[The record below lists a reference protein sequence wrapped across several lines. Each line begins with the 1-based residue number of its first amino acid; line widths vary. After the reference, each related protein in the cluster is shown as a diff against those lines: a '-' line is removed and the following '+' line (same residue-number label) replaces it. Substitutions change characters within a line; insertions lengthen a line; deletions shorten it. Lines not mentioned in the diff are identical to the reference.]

1 MRGVRVGKRISREH
15 FFESMKLI
23 QVAFILLLL
32 TGPVIAEN
40 QSAIDKTREAVVL
53 MDDGQYEQ
61 AIPLLDAALALEP
74 EYANAWAGRA
84 RALYFLERYEEA
96 LPRIER
102 AITYDI
108 SNTNYW
114 RIKGLILRQLG
125 RQFESD
131 MAFRGADLIDKKAL
145 EAAAPN

>member
-1 MRGVRVGKRISREH
+1 MRNTK
-15 FFESMKLI
+15 F
-23 QVAFILLLL
+23 ALLAICFLVV
-32 TGPVIAEN
+32 PVIAEN
-40 QSAIDKTREAVVL
+40 QSAIDKTHDAVLL
-53 MDDGQYEQ
+53 MDDEQYEP
-61 AIPLLDAALALEP
+61 AIPLLDEALALEP
-74 EYANAWAGRA
+74 EYAEAWAGKA

-131 MAFRGADLIDKKAL
+131 MAFRGADFIDKKAL

>member
-1 MRGVRVGKRISREH
+1 MRNII
-15 FFESMKLI
+15 F
-23 QVAFILLLL
+23 ALLAICFLVV
-32 TGPVIAEN
+32 PVIAEN
-40 QSAIDKTREAVVL
+40 QSAIDKTHDAVLL
-53 MDDGQYEQ
+53 MDDGQYES
-61 AIPLLDAALALEP
+61 AIPLLDEALALEP
-74 EYANAWAGRA
+74 EYAEAWAGKA

-131 MAFRGADLIDKKAL
+131 MAFRGADFIDKKAL
-145 EAAAPN
+145 EAAASN

>member
-1 MRGVRVGKRISREH
+1 MSTMLVR
-15 FFESMKLI
+15 SMMTIL
-23 QVAFILLLL
+23 VTFILLLL

-40 QSAIDKTREAVVL
+40 QSAIDKTQYAHLL
-53 MDDGQYEQ
+53 MDAFTADPFNHSEQYEQ
-61 AIPLLDAALALEP
+61 AILLLDAALALEP
-74 EYANAWAGRA
+74 EYAAAWAGKA

>member
-1 MRGVRVGKRISREH
+1 
-15 FFESMKLI
+15 MKLSLI
-23 QVAFILLLL
+23 AFILLLL

-40 QSAIDKTREAVVL
+40 QSAIDKTHEAVLL
-53 MDDGQYEQ
+53 MDAFTADPFNHSEQYEQ
-61 AIPLLDAALALEP
+61 AILLLDDALALEP
-74 EYANAWAGRA
+74 EYAKAWAGKA

-102 AITYDI
+102 AMTYDI

-145 EAAAPN
+145 EASAPN